1 MKFDALIKT
10 DSLRE
15 AGRAAEV
22 AEQRGFSGIWTN
34 ETAHDPFLPLGQ
46 AALLTSRIELG
57 TSVAIAFPRSP
68 TITAYTARD
77 LAQASEGRFILGLGR
92 RSRRT

>member
-77 LAQASEGRFILGLGR
+77 LAQASEGRFILGLGPQ
-92 RSRRT
+92 SRRT